1 VIKLVNWPDSD
12 RNSGNKR
19 DRNGNWPGRGEKLLF
34 AIWSGRNVRR
44 KLPGWLLRAIARGL
58 GKPFSSPGVAD
69 HLAQAGRKGE
79 AAMLLCK
86 VAGSSKVL
94 HRCRPVGTREE
105 GKDRDKAK
113 PQLVQVQ
120 EAARV
125 NRPVKD
131 RQAVV
136 REAIRGSRLAR
147 VKGVAARV
155 GKARGLRWSSLVPRE
170 AARPR
175 QVVGPEGAPAA
186 VQALVEGP
194 PVKAALLSRPLPQAL
209 PPVLV
214 SE

>member
-1 VIKLVNWPDSD
+1 MIKPVNWPDSD

-44 KLPGWLLRAIARGL
+44 KLPGWLLRAIARVPE
-58 GKPFSSPGVAD
+58 KPFSSPGLAD
-69 HLAQAGRKGE
+69 RLAPAGSKGE

-94 HRCRPVGTREE
+94 HKCRPVGTREE

-113 PQLVQVQ
+113 PQLVRVQ
-120 EAARV
+120 EAVRV
-125 NRPVKD
+125 NRPVKGRD
-131 RQAVV
+131 
-136 REAIRGSRLAR
+136 SRLAR

-170 AARPR
+170 AAHPR